1 MYKGE
6 AILEL
11 TNTETGEKQ
20 IYDEHNT
27 LSCLLDDLFNENQFD
42 GVIKHNFELKKYFN
56 KLCLFD
62 GTISKNSDVIDDN
75 VNIIACKEATTTNKY
90 DEDGLEL
97 VFKFS
102 EDEAVGQIDCLS
114 LVPESFEN
122 FTEHRWYKNDLL
134 SGSYTVKSNIKSD
147 YKLIN
152 IDFDNNWCWSLET
165 QGFDTYKQG
174 EPFYIYLRKYYHN
187 FSIIPLSNYDEMNMK
202 LLETTEIDISDI
214 LKDVG
219 GFSSYDYI
227 NFAVDEDNNRI
238 IIYAL
243 SSYRKILRTCVFSID
258 NTADVAFYDMTIP
271 NDVNLKISYSYW
283 GKLTQ
288 TLCYKGK
295 LLFMAEVNKEDEDII
310 EYVGINPVNSTDYDE
325 YDIIFIDGTRNE
337 DCENEALMNLGNG
350 TAIGTHLMVKN
361 DVAYVIPRYDSYPTG
376 FFYKSKYIQ
385 ITANGSELKFD
396 YYLAAD
402 IVSTINELSKTI
414 YKSDKQTLKI
424 TYRITQAKEGQ

>member
-1 MYKGE
+1 
-6 AILEL
+6 
-11 TNTETGEKQ
+11 
-20 IYDEHNT
+20 
-27 LSCLLDDLFNENQFD
+27 
-42 GVIKHNFELKKYFN
+42 
-56 KLCLFD
+56 
-62 GTISKNSDVIDDN
+62 
-75 VNIIACKEATTTNKY
+75 
-90 DEDGLEL
+90 
-97 VFKFS
+97 
-102 EDEAVGQIDCLS
+102 
-114 LVPESFEN
+114 
-122 FTEHRWYKNDLL
+122 
-134 SGSYTVKSNIKSD
+134 
-147 YKLIN
+147 
-152 IDFDNNWCWSLET
+152 
-165 QGFDTYKQG
+165 
-174 EPFYIYLRKYYHN
+174 
-187 FSIIPLSNYDEMNMK
+187 MK

-310 EYVGINPVNSTDYDE
+310 EYVGINPINSTDYDE
-325 YDIIFIDGTRNE
+325 YDIIFVDGTRNE

>member
-6 AILEL
+6 AIIEL

-20 IYDEHNT
+20 IYDEHNMI
-27 LSCLLDDLFNENQFD
+27 SCLLDDLFKENQMD
-42 GVIKHNFELKKYFN
+42 GVIRHNFELKKYFK
-56 KLCLFD
+56 KLCVLD
-62 GTISKNSDVIDDN
+62 NPISKNSDLINDET
-75 VNIIACKEATTTNKY
+75 NILACKEPTITNTY

-97 VFKFS
+97 IFKFN
-102 EDEAVGQIDCLS
+102 ENEAVGQIKCLS

-134 SGSYTVKSNIKSD
+134 SGSYTVKSSIKSD

-165 QGFDTYKQG
+165 QGFDTYKQN
-174 EPFYIYLRKYYHN
+174 EPFYVYLRKYYHN

-202 LLETTEIDISDI
+202 LLETTEIDISTI

-271 NDVNLKISYSYW
+271 NDINLKISYSYW

-288 TLCYKGK
+288 TLCRKGK
-295 LLFMAEVNKEDEDII
+295 LLFMAEVNKEDEDVI
-310 EYVGINPVNSTDYDE
+310 EYVAIDPTNSTNYDE
-325 YDIIFIDGTRNE
+325 YDIIFIGGTRNE
-337 DCENEALMNLGNG
+337 DCENEALMNLENG
-350 TAIGTHLMVKN
+350 TTIGTHLMVKN
-361 DVAYVIPRYDSYPTG
+361 NVAYVIPQYDSYPTG

-424 TYRITQAKEGQ
+424 TYRITQAKEGF